1 MRRYTKIIAIVLLL
15 ASIGLYAFFQGY
27 ELIKGPIVKITSPAD
42 NSSVTDP
49 SILIEGYA
57 KNVSFIY
64 LNGRQI
70 FVDTEGLFDEK
81 LLLLPGYNIITVR
94 ATDKFNR
101 EIRRELHLIL
111 EHNPN

>member
-1 MRRYTKIIAIVLLL
+1 MRRYTKIITIILLL

-27 ELIKGPIVKITSPAD
+27 ELIKGPVVEITSPTD
-42 NSSVTDP
+42 NSSVADP

-57 KNVSFIY
+57 KNISFIY

-70 FVDTEGLFDEK
+70 FVDTEGMFDEK
-81 LLLLPGYNIITVR
+81 LLLLPGYNIISIR

-101 EIRRELHLIL
+101 EVRRELHLIL
-111 EHNPN
+111 ENNE